1 MKHIKLIG
9 VGALGVLLGVLL
21 FFLLDSSKTQKIAY
35 VSLPDL
41 LSQFDLAKESE
52 QKVQLITDKR
62 KSILDSLQYLIVKK
76 DSSSRGALVQEY
88 QLKKAQFEAD
98 LQTFQEELH
107 TQVVEQ
113 LSQYLKDYNEKQK
126 YDLILGARGDGA
138 IMAASESINITEDV
152 VIYINERYKGGAK

>member
-41 LSQFDLAKESE
+41 LSQFDFAKESE

-62 KSILDSLQYLIVKK
+62 KAILDSLQYLIVKE

-88 QLKKAQFEAD
+88 QLKEAQFEAD
-98 LQTFQEELH
+98 LQTFQQELH

>member
-9 VGALGVLLGVLL
+9 AGSLGLLLGILL

-41 LSQFDLAKESE
+41 LSQFDFAKESE

-62 KSILDSLQYLIVKK
+62 KAILDSLEHLILKE
-76 DSSSRGALVQEY
+76 DSSSREVLVQEY
-88 QLKKAQFEAD
+88 QLKKTQFETD
-98 LQTFQEELH
+98 LQTFQQELH

-113 LSQYLKDYNEKQK
+113 LSQYLKDYNEKQN
-126 YDLILGARGDGA
+126 YDLILGAQGDGA
-138 IMAASESINITEDV
+138 IMAASETINITKDV